1 MPTSSA
7 YEWPETTLGTV
18 SPPREGREKRDKVQK
33 GIRLPTF
40 QQGPQNGNV
49 DVLVLLGA
57 DVKHRY
63 LFAMKPDNTYSQ
75 VPTGILHIFRGCLIC
90 DIVVYQSKLRSAEL
104 LGSIWLSPF
113 PTIFRFPCCQDGFEP
128 KHEMDK
134 RTSFL
139 LFMHSISVW
148 NRWLASLWLKLKVF
162 LMVAMMSASTPSG
175 SRLWENYGQMHL
187 LLARHV

>member
-7 YEWPETTLGTV
+7 YEQPETTLGTFN
-18 SPPREGREKRDKVQK
+18 PPREGREKRDKVQK
-33 GIRLPTF
+33 GIRSPTF

-90 DIVVYQSKLRSAEL
+90 DIVVYQSKQDDLQNSL
-104 LGSIWLSPF
+104 VQFVF
-113 PTIFRFPCCQDGFEP
+113 PLFQLFSGFPAA
-128 KHEMDK
+128 
-134 RTSFL
+134 RTSL
-139 LFMHSISVW
+139 
-148 NRWLASLWLKLKVF
+148 RWKNVPALCS
-162 LMVAMMSASTPSG
+162 SCTPSVSG
-175 SRLWENYGQMHL
+175 TDGWHHFG
-187 LLARHV
+187 